1 VVAVGLAVAAEFM
14 DANSE
19 KSEFEGVLEALGS
32 PKIASA
38 IWSWSASL
46 EICAMSL
53 AGAFS
58 SAVSTAVEDK
68 VPSSG
73 EFSLESVWSRSE
85 SPALVEETDPI
96 EQSAFG
102 IPIGPDRVSFSPLT
116 IL

>member
-1 VVAVGLAVAAEFM
+1 MVAVGLAVAAEFM

-58 SAVSTAVEDK
+58 SAASTLGD
-68 VPSSG
+68 
-73 EFSLESVWSRSE
+73 
-85 SPALVEETDPI
+85 
-96 EQSAFG
+96 
-102 IPIGPDRVSFSPLT
+102 DRVDNRGRVFVSQCLEQV
-116 IL
+116 